1 MIDEILGVFQEDW
14 VLMDSV
20 SGGDSPALP
29 PSMVSGGDNMT
40 GGDYYQ
46 INLYTLPAP
55 DGQEETAVQEEVVQE
70 ETQYTLWDKPLEE
83 YTVSEGLLLI
93 LVVIAVAVLA
103 WKIIGGGFKWLK

>member
-14 VLMDSV
+14 KLMDTVSGGDSV
-20 SGGDSPALP
+20 SGGD
-29 PSMVSGGDNMT
+29 NMA

-55 DGQEETAVQEEVVQE
+55 GGQEET
-70 ETQYTLWDKPLEE
+70 TQYTLWDKPLEK

-103 WKIIGGGFKWLK
+103 WKMIGGGFKWLR